1 MVFES
6 EELAGGGGF
15 HFGFGSCGNIFCEE
29 NDV

>member
-1 MVFES
+1 MFES

-15 HFGFGSCGNIFCEE
+15 HFGFGSYGNTICEQ